1 MFDLEA
7 PESIAFGSG
16 RLRGDALGTRAKHV
30 MRQVPLI
37 GLLLFV
43 PAIAVSATDRAAW
56 SAPACIAS
64 RGTPAHG
71 QGRCARH
78 AHLHERMHR
87 VHAGR
92 LHHQAPWHAA
102 SRDQTIV
109 SDVAA
114 SPAAIKQAPP
124 LLLPAATQ
132 FIPRPAPTSAA
143 PPSRP
148 AAPERLLA
156 PTVAPVAGTAKSP
169 PVAGTA
175 MSSPAAGTALSS
187 PATGTAA
194 PSRGRSVASAFHAAI
209 RSDRFMRHV
218 APLLLWAFV
227 IAAAMLL
234 FRLALARRWFRSG
247 TDERPASEPDWNSAP
262 PASEGFPPSWRD
274 LTEARP
280 VELRDQSPD
289 GPPLAPADM
298 LTLAAVE
305 AAVGHIEGR
314 NIPEPATAGAPSLG
328 VGLVEYKR
336 RCVAALRRAGWNAR
350 TRFSAGLPGP
360 DVIANSGDVVLTL
373 QCHVSAEPVDTWAVK
388 DACAARER
396 QRSNLAAIVAIGPF
410 TEAARQ
416 LAERTG
422 IVLLREDQLA
432 SFAG

>member
-7 PESIAFGSG
+7 PEFVAFGSG

-43 PAIAVSATDRAAW
+43 PGIAVSATDYAAW
-56 SAPACIAS
+56 SAPACVAS

-71 QGRCARH
+71 QSRCVRH
-78 AHLHERMHR
+78 AHLHERLHR

-92 LHHQAPWHAA
+92 LHQQAPWHAA
-102 SRDQTIV
+102 SRDQTTV
-109 SDVAA
+109 SDVIAN
-114 SPAAIKQAPP
+114 PAATRRAP
-124 LLLPAATQ
+124 LLLRPVATEFVPKPPPAS
-132 FIPRPAPTSAA
+132 PA

-156 PTVAPVAGTAKSP
+156 PPVAPVSGTAI
-169 PVAGTA
+169 
-175 MSSPAAGTALSS
+175 SSSAAG
-187 PATGTAA
+187 AA
-194 PSRGRSVASAFHAAI
+194 VPSQGHSVASAVRATI

-234 FRLALARRWFRSG
+234 FRLALVHRWFRSG
-247 TDERPASEPDWNSAP
+247 TVERPASELDWNSAP

-274 LTEARP
+274 LTEARQ
-280 VELRDQSPD
+280 VELRDGSPD
-289 GPPLAPADM
+289 EPQLAPADM

-305 AAVGHIEGR
+305 AAVEHIEGR
-314 NIPEPATAGAPSLG
+314 DVPEPAAASASGIASAASLG

-373 QCHVSAEPVDTWAVK
+373 QCHVSAEPVDAWAVK